1 MPNGIVFIWSE
12 KSLINEM
19 LEYFES
25 KGFVYIENL
34 VVVQLSLQKALAE
47 LNKTMV
53 IEQTEEAVLDNLG
66 VLKQVKDI
74 MHNMKSNSESIVLN

>member
-1 MPNGIVFIWSE
+1 
-12 KSLINEM
+12 M

-34 VVVQLSLQKALAE
+34 VVIQLSQQKALAE

-66 VLKQVKDI
+66 VLK
-74 MHNMKSNSESIVLN
+74 

>member
-1 MPNGIVFIWSE
+1 MMPNGIVFIWSD

-34 VVVQLSLQKALAE
+34 VVIQLSQQKALAE

-66 VLKQVKDI
+66 VLK
-74 MHNMKSNSESIVLN
+74 

>member
-1 MPNGIVFIWSE
+1 MPNGIVFIWSD

-34 VVVQLSLQKALAE
+34 VVVQLSLQKALDE

-66 VLKQVKDI
+66 VLK
-74 MHNMKSNSESIVLN
+74 

>member
-1 MPNGIVFIWSE
+1 MMPNGIVFIWSD

-34 VVVQLSLQKALAE
+34 VVVQLSLQKALDE

-66 VLKQVKDI
+66 VLK
-74 MHNMKSNSESIVLN
+74 